1 MIEKKWSFPALLN
14 WTPQRDGSKD
24 TWALFSSD
32 GESTYSLEFMALFLF
47 PLQRDKT
54 ASAVSLRFLLSITSH
69 TGHLLIRRGANI
81 LTAHHSYTSSFRLY
95 WLCAVLSQNS
105 FVNILLRSTVTAL
118 INNGEDSGAFYIVLN
133 LNPIISGVFLSL
145 LLTFS
150 LLELM
155 D

>member
-1 MIEKKWSFPALLN
+1 MVQKTHELCSLLMGNPPTLWNLWRSFFSLYNGTKQPLRYLFA
-14 WTPQRDGSKD
+14 
-24 TWALFSSD
+24 FSS
-32 GESTYSLEFMALFLF
+32 
-47 PLQRDKT
+47 PL
-54 ASAVSLRFLLSITSH
+54 LH
-69 TGHLLIRRGANI
+69 NTGHLLIRRGANI